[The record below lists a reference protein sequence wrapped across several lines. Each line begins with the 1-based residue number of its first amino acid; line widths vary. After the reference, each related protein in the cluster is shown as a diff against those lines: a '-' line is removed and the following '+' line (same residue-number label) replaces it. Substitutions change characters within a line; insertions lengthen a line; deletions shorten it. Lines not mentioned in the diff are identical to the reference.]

1 MKLISIV
8 FLLLLSLTPKLSA
21 KVINSPSLLTG
32 GGQGGGS
39 FPLWLRDAQ
48 ISPDGKQILFCYKG
62 DIYKVATEG
71 GTAVRLTTQP
81 SYEANPLWSPDGKTI
96 AFSSDRHGNLDVY
109 VMPAEGGSAK
119 RLTYNTASEIP
130 TAFTPDGKNVLYNAA
145 IQNPAQSMMFAH
157 RSQTEVYS
165 VAVKGGRPVQMLGT
179 PAEAI
184 CFTPD
189 GKQMLYQDRKGGE
202 DEFRKHHT
210 SSITRDI
217 WLYDLK
223 TRRHTNITNRPGE
236 DRNPV
241 LSADGKTVYYLAER
255 DGGSFNVY
263 KAPLPQKGET
273 IKSPVRVS
281 TPPSGVGGLQHP
293 VRFLSIAKDNTLC
306 YTFDGEIYTQKDGQA
321 AKKVSVSLTRDDD
334 DVIADLTPRGASQA
348 SVSMDGK
355 QIAFVSRGEVFVT
368 STGYATTRQI
378 THTAA
383 AESTPSFSPDGRSL
397 VYSSY
402 RDGYW
407 QLYRSTIARKADPN
421 FANAM
426 TFKEEHIA
434 KSNVD
439 RAYPQYSPDG
449 KEIAFIENRNKLMV
463 MNVASGSVRQITDG
477 SQWMSRSGGFSYE
490 WSPDGKW
497 FTLTFTGNKRDPYHD
512 IGIVS
517 AKGGKITNV
526 TQSAYSSSSPTWVLD
541 GNAILFANERYG
553 MRSHASWG
561 SQEDAFLVFV
571 NQEAYDKFNM
581 SEEDYKLM
589 KEVEEGNKKAAKA
602 SPAPSQGGE
611 KGGKTKAAA
620 DTTKAKKPAAK
631 DIVME
636 LEGIQDRIVRITPN
650 SSALGSCMLS
660 KDGETLYFTTRSL
673 GKGSEL
679 WSTKLRKKE
688 SKMVQSLTGGGY
700 MQMDK
705 DGNIYL
711 LGAELKKMD
720 GKTGKIEPITFS
732 TNMKLNLYDER
743 EFLLQYVRHEVGERF
758 YNKNMHGVKW
768 DALIDHYQKFL
779 PHIANNYDFQE
790 MLSEILGELNVSHT
804 GGRYSRPAEK
814 GDAASSQLGLLYDL
828 TYTGEGYKVAEVL
841 KGGPFDKKA
850 SKMRAGAIITA
861 INGEP
866 LTADMDIVQLTN
878 DQARKKTLVTFTVNG
893 KKDNEEVV
901 LPITNAQ
908 QTELLYDRW
917 VKRCEHI
924 VDSVS
929 GGRLGYVHIQSM
941 NDASFRTIYSDMLGK
956 YNLKDG
962 VVIDTRWNGGGR
974 LHEDVEILTS
984 GEKYLTQVIR
994 GVESCDMPSRRYN
1007 KPTIMLQCEANYS
1020 NAHGTPWVYKHMK
1033 IGKLVG
1039 APVPGTMT
1047 SVNWVTTQDPSLVF
1061 GIPVI
1066 GYLQEDGKTYL
1077 ENCQLEP
1084 DILILNAP
1092 EDIVRGIDT
1101 QLIIAT
1107 KELMKDINAK

>member
-1 MKLISIV
+1 MKVKNIALLMLAALFSIDAV
-8 FLLLLSLTPKLSA
+8 A
-21 KVINSPSLLTG
+21 DNA
-32 GGQGGGS
+32 
-39 FPLWLRDAQ
+39 LWLRDAR
-48 ISPDGKQILFCYKG
+48 ISPDGTQIAFCYKG
-62 DIYKVATEG
+62 DVYKVSVNGGVAT
-71 GTAVRLTTQP
+71 RLTTQP
-81 SYEANPLWSPDGKTI
+81 SYEANPIWSPDGQQI
-96 AFSSDRHGNLDVY
+96 AFSSDRHGNLDVF
-109 VMPAEGGSAK
+109 VMSANGGKAK
-119 RLTYNTASEIP
+119 RLTFNTTSEIP
-130 TAFTPDGKNVLYNAA
+130 TAFTPDGRSVLYNAC
-145 IQNPAQSMMFAH
+145 IQNQAESMMFPH

-217 WLYDLK
+217 WMYDLK
-223 TRRHTNITNRPGE
+223 TRRHTNLTARAGE

-241 LSADGKTVYYLAER
+241 LSADGKTLYYLAER
-255 DGGSFNVY
+255 DGGPFSVY
-263 KAPLPQKGET
+263 KAPLPLKGET

-281 TPPSGVGGLQHP
+281 TTPSGTGGLHP
-293 VRFLSIAKDNTLC
+293 VRFLSISSNDVLC
-306 YTFDGEIYTQKDGQA
+306 YTYDGEIYTQRPDAA
-321 AKKVSVSLTRDDD
+321 AKKISVDITRDDE
-334 DVIADLTPRGASQA
+334 DVIADVTPRGTEGATVSQ
-348 SVSMDGK
+348 DGK

-368 STGYATTRQI
+368 SAAYNTTRQI

-383 AESTPSFSPDGRSL
+383 AEASPSFSADGRSL

-402 RDGYW
+402 RDGHW
-407 QLYRSTIARKADPN
+407 QLYRATIARKADPN
-421 FANAM
+421 FANAV
-426 TFKEEHIA
+426 TFNEERLG
-434 KSNVD
+434 KSDVD

-449 KEIAFIENRNKLMV
+449 KEIAFIENRNRLMV
-463 MNVASGSVRQITDG
+463 MDAKTGSVRQVTDG
-477 SQWMSRSGGFSYE
+477 KQWMSRSGGFSYK

-497 FTLTFTGNKRDPYHD
+497 FALTFVGNKRDPYYD

-517 AKGGKITNV
+517 AKGGKITNI
-526 TQSAYSSSSPTWVLD
+526 TQSAYASGSPMWVLD

-561 SQEDAFLVFV
+561 SQDDAFLAFV
-571 NQEAYDKFNM
+571 NQDAYDKFNL

-589 KEVEEGNKKAAKA
+589 KEVEEANKKAAKA
-602 SPAPSQGGE
+602 STEGGV
-611 KGGKTKAAA
+611 KDSKSKAAA
-620 DTTKAKKPAAK
+620 DTTKAKKPASK
-631 DIVME
+631 DILVE
-636 LEGIQDRIVRITPN
+636 LEGIQDRIVRITP
-650 SSALGSCMLS
+650 SSSNLAAGILS
-660 KDGETLYFTTRSL
+660 KDGETFYFITGSM

-688 SKMVQSLTGGGY
+688 TKMLQTLTGSGGR

-705 DGNIYL
+705 DGNIYI
-711 LGAELKKMD
+711 LGAEMRKMD
-720 GKTGKIEPITFS
+720 GKTAKIEPITF
-732 TNMKLNLYDER
+732 TANMKQNLYDER
-743 EFLLQYVRHEVGERF
+743 DFLLQYVRHEVGERF

-768 DALIDHYQKFL
+768 DALVDHYKKFM

-804 GGRYSRPAEK
+804 GGRYSRPQAK
-814 GDAASSQLGLLYDL
+814 GDDVSSQLGLLYDL
-828 TYTGEGYKVAEVL
+828 TYTGKGYKVSEVL
-841 KGGPFDKKA
+841 KGGPFDVKT
-850 SKMRAGAIITA
+850 SKMCAGAIITA
-861 INGEP
+861 IDGEE
-866 LTADMDIVQLTN
+866 LTDAMDICQLLN
-878 DQARKKTLVTFTVNG
+878 GKARQKTLVAFTAPG
-893 KKDNEEVV
+893 AKGSQEEVV
-901 LPITNAQ
+901 LPVTNAQ
-908 QTELLYDRW
+908 VSALLYNRW

-929 GGRLGYVHIQSM
+929 GGRLGYVHLQSM

-962 VVIDTRWNGGGR
+962 CVIDTRWNGGGR

-984 GEKYLTQVIR
+984 GDKYLTQVIR

-1020 NAHGTPWVYKHMK
+1020 NAHGTPWVYKHEK

-1092 EDIVRGIDT
+1092 EDIVRGIDA
-1101 QLIIAT
+1101 QLITAT

>member
-32 GGQGGGS
+32 GGSGGGS

-62 DIYKVATEG
+62 DIYKVASEG

-96 AFSSDRHGNLDVY
+96 AFSSDRHGSFDVF

-119 RLTYNTASEIP
+119 QLTFNTASEIP
-130 TAFTPDGKNVLYNAA
+130 TVFTPDGKNVLYNAF
-145 IQNPAQSMMFAH
+145 IQNQAASMMFPH

-165 VAVKGGRPVQMLGT
+165 VPVGGGRPIQMLGT

-189 GKQMLYQDRKGGE
+189 GKKMLYQDRKGGE
-202 DEFRKHHT
+202 DDFRKHHT

-223 TRRHTNITNRPGE
+223 TGRHTNLTNRPGE

-241 LSADGKTVYYLAER
+241 LSADGKTIYYLAER
-255 DGGSFNVY
+255 DGGSFNVFQSSMSQY
-263 KAPLPQKGET
+263 FKGQSLSANATAVTKFNE
-273 IKSPVRVS
+273 
-281 TPPSGVGGLQHP
+281 HP
-293 VRFLSIAKDNTLC
+293 VRFLSISKDNILC
-306 YTFDGEIYTQKDGQA
+306 YTYDGEIYTQAPGASAQ
-321 AKKVSVSLTRDDD
+321 KVNISITRDDD

-348 SVSMDGK
+348 VVSTDGK
-355 QIAFVSRGEVFVT
+355 QVAFVSRGEVFVT
-368 STGYATTRQI
+368 ATEYATTRQI
-378 THTAA
+378 TNTAA
-383 AESTPSFSPDGRSL
+383 AEATPSFSPDGRSL

-421 FANAM
+421 FPNAM
-426 TFKEEHIA
+426 TFKEEHIG
-434 KSNVD
+434 KSTTD
-439 RAYPQYSPDG
+439 RTYPQYSPDG
-449 KEIAFIENRNKLMV
+449 KEIAFIDNRNKLMV
-463 MNVASGSVRQITDG
+463 LTVATGAVRQITDG
-477 SQWMSRSGGFSYE
+477 TQWMSRSGGFEYA

-497 FTLTFTGNKRDPYHD
+497 FTLTFVGNKRDPYYD

-517 AKGGKITNV
+517 AQGGAITNI
-526 TQSAYSSSSPTWVLD
+526 TESAYSSADPRWVLD

-561 SQEDAFLVFV
+561 SQDDVFLVFV
-571 NQEAYDKFNM
+571 NQEAYDKYCL
-581 SEEDYKLM
+581 SEEDYKLQ
-589 KEVEEGNKKAAKA
+589 KEVEEANKKA
-602 SPAPSQGGE
+602 
-611 KGGKTKAAA
+611 KAAA
-620 DTTKAKKPAAK
+620 AKKADDKKTDKKKNAKDADKKDEKKEDAKKPL
-631 DIVME
+631 VVE
-636 LEGIQDRIVRITPN
+636 LDGIQDRIVRITPAA
-650 SSALGSCMLS
+650 SSLSSSILS
-660 KDGETLYFTTRSL
+660 KDGETLYFIIRSL
-673 GKGSEL
+673 GKGAEL

-688 SKMVQSLTGGGY
+688 TKMMQPLTAGGN

-705 DGNIYL
+705 DGNIYI
-711 LGAELKKMD
+711 LGTEMKKMD
-720 GKTGKIEPITFS
+720 AKTSKMEAITFS

-768 DALIDHYQKFL
+768 DQLVDHYAKFL

-804 GGRYSRPAEK
+804 GSRYYRPAAK
-814 GDAASSQLGLLYDL
+814 GDAVASQLGLLYDM
-828 TYTGEGYKVAEVL
+828 TYKGDGYKVSEVV
-841 KGGPFDKKA
+841 KGGPFDNKA
-850 SKMRAGAIITA
+850 SKMCAGAIITA
-861 INGEP
+861 INGVK

-878 DQARKKTLVTFTVNG
+878 DKARQKTLITFTSPAAKG
-893 KKDNEEVV
+893 EQEEVV
-901 LPITNAQ
+901 LPITNSQ
-908 QTELLYDRW
+908 LSTLLYKRW
-917 VKRCEHI
+917 IKRCEHI

-929 GGRLGYVHIQSM
+929 GGRLGYVHLESM

-974 LHEDVEILTS
+974 LHEDIEILTS
-984 GEKYLTQVIR
+984 GKKYLTQVVR

-1020 NAHGTPWVYKHMK
+1020 NAHGTPWVYKHMN

-1047 SVNWVTTQDPSLVF
+1047 SVNWVTTQDTSLIF

-1077 ENCQLEP
+1077 ENSQLEP
-1084 DILILNAP
+1084 DIYVLNAP
-1092 EDIVRGIDT
+1092 EDIVRGIDA
-1101 QLIIAT
+1101 QLIVAT
-1107 KELMKDINAK
+1107 KELMKEINAK